1 MAKSSQSD
9 ELKNPG
15 YEIFI
20 LLISVLSIANAL
32 VIFSSSADHD
42 TQDVL
47 KLINLGLTFI
57 LFGDFVLR
65 ILTARSKSEYFFRNF
80 GWADLLSSVP
90 LVGMSFFRAFRIVRV
105 YRLMRAQH
113 TRFIINSLVNNRAGT
128 ALYFIAFLV
137 IFVLELGGVAILFT
151 ESSSPEA
158 NITNASDALWWGLV
172 TISTVGYGDQ
182 FPVTNSGRLVGFF
195 LIVTGVGLF
204 GVLMGFLTNFFFGG
218 GEEELAEHLI
228 SSEMGTAGEKMQV
241 IYQLLEQQEQ
251 TNAALKA
258 RLAEVEQL
266 LNSGR

>member
-1 MAKSSQSD
+1 MAKSYQSD

-20 LLISVLSIANAL
+20 LLISLLSIANAL
-32 VIFSSSADHD
+32 VIFSSYADRD

-47 KLINLGLTFI
+47 LLINLGLTFI

-65 ILTARSKSEYFFRNF
+65 ILTAKSKTDYFFRNF
-80 GWADLLSSVP
+80 GWADMLSGVP
-90 LVGMSFFRAFRIVRV
+90 LVGMSLFRAFRIVRV
-105 YRLMRAQH
+105 YRLMRQQH
-113 TRFIINSLVNNRAGT
+113 TRFIINSLINNRAGT

-137 IFVLELGGVAILFT
+137 IIVLEVGGVAILFT

-218 GEEELAEHLI
+218 GEKKLAERLV
-228 SSEMGTAGEKMQV
+228 SSEVGPAGDQMQA

-251 TNAALKA
+251 TNAALKEC
-258 RLAEVEQL
+258 LAEVERL
-266 LNSGR
+266 LGES